1 MATAPS
7 YAVTPRALCGLVP
20 ATLDTSFTAPT
31 NTTTL
36 GSGGT
41 NGTKINEIDVTPVG
55 TTVAGLVNIFAYDG
69 SAYHLVTRVTIG
81 AATVNTT
88 NAPLTQSFTYDNLV
102 LPASTWSLRV
112 TNTIAGN
119 ESLVTVNAFGA
130 DF

>member
-1 MATAPS
+1 MATSPAYAATPVIWAGLVPGTADGGWTAPS
-7 YAVTPRALCGLVP
+7 
-20 ATLDTSFTAPT
+20 
-31 NTTTL
+31 NITTL
-36 GSGGT
+36 GSAGAS
-41 NGTKINEIDVTPVG
+41 GTKITQIDITPAG
-55 TTVAGLVNIFAYDG
+55 TVVAGLVNVFLSDG
-69 SAYHLVTRVTIG
+69 SAYHLVTSVTIG